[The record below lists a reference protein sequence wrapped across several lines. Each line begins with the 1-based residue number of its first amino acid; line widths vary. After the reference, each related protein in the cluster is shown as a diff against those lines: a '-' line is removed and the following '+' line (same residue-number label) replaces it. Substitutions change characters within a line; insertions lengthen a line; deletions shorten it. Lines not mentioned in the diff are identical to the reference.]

1 MTEMEMLKIE
11 ETEAD
16 WMIYSEPEEKRLFS
30 PTLKFIPELCNQL
43 ECTFWYY
50 PQKKKKNINSCLVS
64 LGSPCVMILM
74 EVPGTS

>member
-30 PTLKFIPELCNQL
+30 PTLEFIPELCNQL
-43 ECTFWYY
+43 ECTSFWY
-50 PQKKKKNINSCLVS
+50 
-64 LGSPCVMILM
+64 
-74 EVPGTS
+74 